1 MIRPGA
7 SWGGAVPAGTP
18 VREVTGDDA
27 ALAAAAAPGV
37 VLRLGTGSTAELARA
52 LGLARP
58 GAGPG
63 TTVVDCDLIDLAP
76 PAPDAA
82 DAGPIAA
89 VAANAAANAVVLG
102 IPPDA
107 LRAWHRRRPVT
118 VTVDGRAL
126 FAGPATTVV
135 VANGQF
141 LRGADLVPRG
151 HPGDGRLEVQVYGL
165 APGERGPMRRRLG
178 GGDHVPHP
186 RITQGQGRRI
196 DVRWARPAAL
206 EVDGRRRDRVAG
218 LVARVRPGALRVLV

>member
-7 SWGGAVPAGTP
+7 SWGDAVPAGTP

-37 VLRLGTGSTAELARA
+37 VVRLGPGSTAELARA

-58 GAGPG
+58 GTGPG
-63 TTVVDCDLIDLAP
+63 TTVVDCDLIDLGP
-76 PAPDAA
+76 PASGV
-82 DAGPIAA
+82 GPNPA
-89 VAANAAANAVVLG
+89 VAANAVVLG
-102 IPPDA
+102 VPPDG

-126 FAGPATTVV
+126 FAGRATTVV

-141 LRGADLVPRG
+141 HRGVDLVPRG

-165 APGERGPMRRRLG
+165 APGERAPMRRRLG
-178 GGDHVPHP
+178 RGDHVPHP
-186 RITQGQGRRI
+186 RIAQGQGRGI
-196 DVRWARPAAL
+196 EVRWARPTAL
-206 EVDGRRRDRVAG
+206 EVDGRRRDRATG